1 MMEKKVKKLAKPDWL
16 KRKLPTGQ
24 AYEKVRLL
32 LSSSQVHTVC
42 QEAKC
47 PNIWECFSNKTSTF
61 MILGA
66 RCTRNCRFCNVCS
79 GIPEAVDPGEPLR
92 VAGAVKDL
100 GLKYV
105 VITSVTRDDLE
116 DGGAAQFAAT
126 IGAVRRRVDGVKI
139 EVLIPDF
146 QGDASALGTV
156 LAVRPDVLSHNVET
170 VPALYSM
177 VRPEAIYQRSLD
189 LLKRASELTPEIP
202 VKSGL
207 MVGLGETE
215 DQLVQTMAD
224 IHGHGGSVLTLGQYL
239 QPTRRHLPVARYYS
253 PETFDR
259 LKETGL
265 KIGFAKVASAP
276 FVRSSYQADKLFCKR
291 S

>member
-1 MMEKKVKKLAKPDWL
+1 MRKIAKPDWL
-16 KRKLPTGQ
+16 KRKLPTGP

-32 LSSSQVHTVC
+32 LSSSRVHTVC

-47 PNIWECFSNKTSTF
+47 PNIWECYSNGTSTF

-66 RCTRNCRFCNVCS
+66 RCTRNCRFCNVSS
-79 GIPEAVDPGEPLR
+79 GIPDKVDSGEPLR

-126 IGAVRRRVDGVKI
+126 IEAVRRQGDGVGI

-146 QGDASALGTV
+146 QEDESALGTV
-156 LAVRPDVLSHNVET
+156 LAARPDVLNHNVET
-170 VPALYSM
+170 VPALYTM

-189 LLKRASELTPEIP
+189 LLKRASELTPDIP

-215 DQLVQTMAD
+215 DQLIQTMAD
-224 IHGHGGSVLTLGQYL
+224 IHGHGGAILTLGQYL
-239 QPTRRHLPVARYYS
+239 QPTRHHLPVARYYS

-259 LKETGL
+259 LKETAF

-276 FVRSSYQADKLFCKR
+276 FVRSSYQAENLFCGR
-291 S
+291 P